1 MIAAMKNVIFFTVL
15 VLVAASCSDY
25 DAEPRYDSR
34 DKFVGY
40 YDVEEFSELY
50 RDMTYYEM
58 RITRSPY
65 EREVYLDNFYDA
77 GIRVYAIVNYND
89 ITIPLQVVQ
98 GFEVEGSGSLYHDE
112 LNLRYRVKDLYD
124 HSVSDYCETVAWR

>member
-1 MIAAMKNVIFFTVL
+1 MAVMKNLISFSLLMLL
-15 VLVAASCSDY
+15 VASCSDY
-25 DAEPRYDSR
+25 DVEPRYDSR

-40 YDVEEFSELY
+40 YDVEEFSEVY
-50 RDMTYYEM
+50 GDITYYEM
-58 RITRSPY
+58 RITRSRY

-77 GIRVYAIVNYND
+77 GIRVYAIVSFND
-89 ITIPLQVVQ
+89 ITIPLQEVH

-124 HSVSDYCETVAWR
+124 HSISDYCETVAWR

>member
-1 MIAAMKNVIFFTVL
+1 MKNL
-15 VLVAASCSDY
+15 VSFSLLILLVASCSDH

-40 YDVEEFSELY
+40 YDVEEFSEVY
-50 RDMTYYEM
+50 RDITYYEM
-58 RITRSPY
+58 RITRSRY
-65 EREVYLDNFYDA
+65 EREIYLDNFYDA
-77 GIRVYAIVNYND
+77 GIRVYAIVRFND
-89 ITIPLQVVQ
+89 ITIPLQEVH

-124 HSVSDYCETVAWR
+124 HSISDYCETVAWR